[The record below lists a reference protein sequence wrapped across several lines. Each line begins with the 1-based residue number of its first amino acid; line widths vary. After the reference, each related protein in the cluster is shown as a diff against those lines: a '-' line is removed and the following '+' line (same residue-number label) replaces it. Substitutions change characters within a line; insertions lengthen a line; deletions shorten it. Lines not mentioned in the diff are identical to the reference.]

1 MAKIKGPLHS
11 DTAAGS
17 LGACL
22 TFSKRASGQQVRF
35 QRKQKD
41 VITDKRIVQ
50 RTKFL
55 LGLAFWETLPDEE
68 KKYWYTWQWTNDGQS
83 YFFKKT
89 PSDLVEVKE
98 KEIVTRWINVY
109 GYPLTLS
116 MHETKEEADKYDFV
130 KRISCTKIEIEYEE
144 GEGL

>member
-1 MAKIKGPLHS
+1 MIDITKKYQTDDGRLVRLYT
-11 DTAAGS
+11 DEAGGDCPIH
-17 LGACL
+17 GA
-22 TFSKRASGQQVRF
+22 
-35 QRKQKD
+35 
-41 VITDKRIVQ
+41 I
-50 RTKFL
+50 
-55 LGLAFWETLPDEE
+55 WDEE